1 MDPGL
6 APIPGWLRSHPVDRP
21 RHPAGSKCRWHGC
34 TRQGPSLAR
43 VSYSLVASSVYTA
56 EDAAYWYAPLARAV
70 PAAALAC
77 VITFAGGFYTPEY
90 GLATFGGYAILSGV
104 LGAILGARLLGSSVL
119 RTVFLIQG
127 VVSVAA
133 GIAALI
139 GMRGGLPVLLVV
151 VALWGV
157 VTGFLELYAGIRTRG
172 RRAVARDWTFIG
184 ALTVLLAVV
193 CLVIPPDY
201 VQHYNAP
208 GDGGPRILNASVMI
222 VGILGVY
229 GAIVAVYLAI
239 AGFSL
244 RFGASALSKDGAT
257 S

>member
-1 MDPGL
+1 M
-6 APIPGWLRSHPVDRP
+6 
-21 RHPAGSKCRWHGC
+21 
-34 TRQGPSLAR
+34 
-43 VSYSLVASSVYTA
+43 ASPVYTA

-90 GLATFGGYAILSGV
+90 GLASFGGYAIVVGLLGAV
-104 LGAILGARLLGSSVL
+104 LGLRLLTRGVL
-119 RTVFLIQG
+119 RTVFLIQAI
-127 VVSVAA
+127 VSVGA

-139 GMRGGLPVLLVV
+139 GVNGGLPVLLVV
-151 VALWGV
+151 IALWGIIA
-157 VTGFLELYAGIRTRG
+157 GFLELYAGIRSRG
-172 RRAVARDWTFIG
+172 KRAVARDWIFVG
-184 ALTVLLAVV
+184 ALTVLFAVV

-208 GDGGPRILNASVMI
+208 GDGGPRILNASVMV
-222 VGILGVY
+222 VGAMGIY
-229 GAIVAVYLAI
+229 GAVVAVYLAI

-244 RFGASALSKDGAT
+244 RFGATANTKDVANKDGAT

>member
-1 MDPGL
+1 M
-6 APIPGWLRSHPVDRP
+6 
-21 RHPAGSKCRWHGC
+21 
-34 TRQGPSLAR
+34 
-43 VSYSLVASSVYTA
+43 ASPVYTA
-56 EDAAYWYAPLARAV
+56 EDAAYWYAPLVRAI

-90 GLATFGGYAILSGV
+90 GLASFGGYAIVVGA
-104 LGAILGARLLGSSVL
+104 LGAVLSFRVLSRGVL
-119 RTVFLIQG
+119 RTVFLIQA
-127 VVSVAA
+127 VVSVGA

-157 VTGFLELYAGIRTRG
+157 IAGFLELYAGIRSRRT
-172 RRAVARDWTFIG
+172 RAVARDWIFIG
-184 ALTVLLAVV
+184 ALTVLLAVL

-208 GDGGPRILNASVMI
+208 GDGGSRVLNASVMV
-222 VGILGVY
+222 VGALGIY
-229 GAIVAVYLAI
+229 GAVTAVYLAI

-244 RFGASALSKDGAT
+244 RFGATATSKNGAT